1 MSGAPRR
8 SLAPGVVLAGLLA
21 IFALSVVAREDRFGT
36 LEGRGHEWLTG
47 SAVKFTRNWHREGAW
62 ALRFA
67 MLENPRSIEF
77 STLRDREP
85 YVSYPVGCLLPIY
98 AVSTITRR
106 EPSPAMVMS
115 VNLAGQLV
123 GALAVFALVLVA
135 LESLELGFAL
145 RATLGALAFML
156 YVFLPG
162 PFYWLQNVY
171 FSDQAI
177 LPFVVIAILLEI
189 VNDQAPRPGWM
200 RLQSW
205 VVGLGVFTDWF
216 MVPVAA
222 MLLVKKLVTS
232 DADNGGLKARRVLL
246 WSIPSV
252 VALALFALQVASL
265 GGLASLRQK
274 LLIRTGLAAGT
285 TVHISQ
291 LADRYWGTY
300 VRANFGGALVPAM
313 LILATLALLALAL
326 IRRRRD
332 DVETRALWSGGL
344 LLLPALLHTVVLWQ
358 HALDHSFSPL
368 RLLPAVAVLPFALA
382 PTLVARRLRWTG
394 RARAALVVILIVVG
408 TVSLLGG
415 RDGMSG
421 VERARRPEIPAL
433 GASLA
438 RLMSVG
444 DVVFSPDFEVP
455 TNPPELLSYSM
466 KRVYRLSSPESL
478 AARAAGLPTKARLR
492 VVFLQEPDTSW
503 TRAIAGKPWDDD
515 GMVRAYDF
523 GSAGDLARHA
533 SRAPRVPSSS
543 ARPAG

>member
-21 IFALSVVAREDRFGT
+21 IFALSVAAREERFGT

-177 LPFVVIAILLEI
+177 LPFVVIAILLEV

-222 MLLVKKLVTS
+222 MLLVKKLPPQLVNLPIEF
-232 DADNGGLKARRVLL
+232 DASRRAAPHLIAMGVITPDEQRAVRRVM
-246 WSIPSV
+246 
-252 VALALFALQVASL
+252 Q
-265 GGLASLRQK
+265 
-274 LLIRTGLAAGT
+274 AA
-285 TVHISQ
+285 
-291 LADRYWGTY
+291 AC
-300 VRANFGGALVPAM
+300 
-313 LILATLALLALAL
+313 
-326 IRRRRD
+326 
-332 DVETRALWSGGL
+332 
-344 LLLPALLHTVVLWQ
+344 
-358 HALDHSFSPL
+358 
-368 RLLPAVAVLPFALA
+368 
-382 PTLVARRLRWTG
+382 
-394 RARAALVVILIVVG
+394 
-408 TVSLLGG
+408 
-415 RDGMSG
+415 
-421 VERARRPEIPAL
+421 
-433 GASLA
+433 ASLA
-438 RLMSVG
+438 GTLTS
-444 DVVFSPDFEVP
+444 FP
-455 TNPPELLSYSM
+455 TAYHYLVRPRRRARDQ
-466 KRVYRLSSPESL
+466 RV
-478 AARAAGLPTKARLR
+478 A
-492 VVFLQEPDTSW
+492 
-503 TRAIAGKPWDDD
+503 
-515 GMVRAYDF
+515 
-523 GSAGDLARHA
+523 
-533 SRAPRVPSSS
+533 
-543 ARPAG
+543 